1 MKKDRIKVGIIGL
14 GRAGWAM
21 HAAELQKFS
30 DMFSI
35 TAVCDVDLKR
45 AKSVRDRLGP
55 DVHCYQKHGDLI
67 TDPEVELV
75 AIACRSPEHAAYAL
89 EALKQGKYV
98 VLDKP
103 IAMDYAE
110 AKKLLAADRK
120 YPGRLFCRQNRRFE
134 PEFNHVLEIMDSGV
148 LGKIYMIRHS
158 IFSYQRRND
167 WQTIRRCGG
176 GQLNNW
182 GPHLLDHAV
191 QLVGDKVKTV
201 NGILR
206 RTTAVGDAE
215 DFFKI
220 LITGNNGRIIDVE
233 FSGGAAIAGNVYEVH
248 GDRGSLVLPS
258 GANAQFHLKYLDPE
272 YPLADIKADAG
283 TPPLPINGWEPYRNP
298 EKLHWIEKT
307 FPVAPHNDDNIGT
320 IYRHVYNA
328 IRLGIPYRIK
338 VAESVEVVRV
348 AELVRKQNP
357 EFRHV
362 RLIRMGK

>member
-1 MKKDRIKVGIIGL
+1 MKKIKVGIIGL

-21 HAAELQKFS
+21 HAAELQKFG
-30 DMFSI
+30 DMFEI

-45 AKSVRDRLGP
+45 AEAAAGRIGP
-55 DVHCYQKHGDLI
+55 DVRSYRKHGDLI
-67 TDPEVELV
+67 ADPEVELV

-103 IAMDYAE
+103 IAMSYAE
-110 AKKLLAADRK
+110 AKKLLAADKR
-120 YPGRLFCRQNRRFE
+120 YPGKLFCRQNRRFE
-134 PEFNHVLEIMDSGV
+134 PEFNHVLEIMQSGV
-148 LGKIYMIRHS
+148 LGRICMIRHS

-362 RLIRMGK
+362 RLIHMGK